1 MYNRMLSQRDNII
14 EVLNHLIQVSSFFL
28 VEARN
33 KDFKKRGKGKEQFSR
48 GHGVDLITNFI

>member
-1 MYNRMLSQRDNII
+1 MLSQRDNII

-33 KDFKKRGKGKEQFSR
+33 KDFKKRGKEKEQFSR

>member
-1 MYNRMLSQRDNII
+1 MLSQRDNII
-14 EVLNHLIQVSSFFL
+14 EVLNLIQVSSFFL

>member
-1 MYNRMLSQRDNII
+1 MLSQRDNII
-14 EVLNHLIQVSSFFL
+14 EVLNHLIL

-48 GHGVDLITNFI
+48 GHGVDLITNLI